1 QLGIVVP
8 ICTDI
13 TNRSHHRKRSRTRE
27 SWNEWR
33 MRDLRVFELP
43 EAMAPIMQAIDDGQS
58 TPPSSANSIV
68 NHRSRKLKYTA
79 LNRRVVFHR

>member
-1 QLGIVVP
+1 
-8 ICTDI
+8 
-13 TNRSHHRKRSRTRE
+13 
-27 SWNEWR
+27 

-43 EAMAPIMQAIDDGQS
+43 EAMPPIMQAIDDGQS

-68 NHRSRKLKYTA
+68 NYRSRKLKYTA

>member
-1 QLGIVVP
+1 
-8 ICTDI
+8 
-13 TNRSHHRKRSRTRE
+13 
-27 SWNEWR
+27 

-43 EAMAPIMQAIDDGQS
+43 EAMPPIMQAIDDRQS
-58 TPPSSANSIV
+58 TSSANSIV